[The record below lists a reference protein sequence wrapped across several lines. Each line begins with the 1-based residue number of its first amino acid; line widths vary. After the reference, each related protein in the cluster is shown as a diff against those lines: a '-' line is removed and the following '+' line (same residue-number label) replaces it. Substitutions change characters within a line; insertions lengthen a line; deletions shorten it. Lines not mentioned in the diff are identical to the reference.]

1 MKGAVPPECVAGER
15 RALDAVDRGD
25 HREALR
31 VLMETYGDAIYGF
44 CLRMVREPDL
54 AADVHQTV
62 FVQAWE
68 GLGRYSRRSTLR
80 GWLYGIARHRCL
92 DALKSL
98 RRRQRRFELVEE
110 VPASAQVSTPDT
122 GAEAQLVDG
131 VFASAL
137 GRCLGELAP
146 RIRTAVLLRYNEGF
160 SYTEM
165 SAQCDERPATLQA
178 RVARAL
184 PVLRRCLESQGLT
197 P

>member
-1 MKGAVPPECVAGER
+1 MKGAVPPEAVAGER
-15 RALDAVDRGD
+15 RALEALDRGD

-31 VLMETYGDAIYGF
+31 LLMDTYGDAIYGF
-44 CLRMVREPDL
+44 CLRMVREADL

-68 GLGRYSRRSTLR
+68 GFGRYSRKSTLR

-98 RRRQRRFELVEE
+98 RRRQKRFELVEE
-110 VPASAQVSTPDT
+110 VPASAQVSEPDS
-122 GAEAQLVDG
+122 GVEARLVEG
-131 VFASAL
+131 VYTLAL

-146 RIRTAVLLRYNEGF
+146 RVRTAILLRYQEGF

-178 RVARAL
+178 RVARAM
-184 PVLRRCLESQGLT
+184 PVLRRCLESQGLAS
-197 P
+197 